1 MLIVT
6 FKILICDIIK
16 LKILNKYNFMKKYD
30 YENRISK
37 DIKIDEIQ
45 YARCLLDVIEFLSI
59 ELTEFLKKEG
69 RFFGLAKSYMN
80 SIKDSYS
87 KLNKNILEEDM
98 EMFDRVLYLFKP
110 LIISEFNRLKQKRL
124 SEGDST
130 ICIMKRILEII
141 SEIQD
146 NPNIK
151 ELNTVK
157 KIIEKFYN
165 NIKNKSKLD
174 PLYYLS
180 NFTRLNI
187 NNGNVGKYRSDVLN
201 LNNSNLPKEK
211 FIGDNVKLQE
221 DSNNKISEISWTEE
235 K

>member
-1 MLIVT
+1 
-6 FKILICDIIK
+6 
-16 LKILNKYNFMKKYD
+16 MKKYD

-59 ELTEFLKKEG
+59 ELIEFLKKEG

-187 NNGNVGKYRSDVLN
+187 NNGSVGKYRSDVLN

>member
-1 MLIVT
+1 
-6 FKILICDIIK
+6 
-16 LKILNKYNFMKKYD
+16 MKKYD

-59 ELTEFLKKEG
+59 ELIEFLKKEG

-146 NPNIK
+146 NHNTK